1 MGFEGWDRVERS
13 EIAPSMATITDDT
26 LNRSF
31 GSELFTNARYKS
43 KQGRLVRQCTCL
55 AIWLACW
62 LGGWQLFEVMGAWMA
77 PSGSAQSNPFW
88 SSSRYWLPGGLTAL
102 GMWLGYRLVNWP
114 RFADFLIAVEAEMNK
129 VSWPKKSELYRAS
142 MVVIFT
148 MAFLALL
155 LFFYDAIW
163 QLLFDT
169 LGVS

>member
-1 MGFEGWDRVERS
+1 MV
-13 EIAPSMATITDDT
+13 TITDDS

-31 GSELFTNARYKS
+31 GSELFTNARYKT
-43 KQGRLVRQCTCL
+43 KQGRLVRKLTCL

-62 LGGWQLFEVMGAWMA
+62 LGGWQLFETMGAWVTRGVDGQ
-77 PSGSAQSNPFW
+77 PTGLWGSGI
-88 SSSRYWLPGGLTAL
+88 RYWLPAGLVAL
-102 GMWLGYRLVNWP
+102 GMWLGYRLINWP

-155 LFFYDAIW
+155 LFCYDAIW
-163 QLLFDT
+163 QLLFDM